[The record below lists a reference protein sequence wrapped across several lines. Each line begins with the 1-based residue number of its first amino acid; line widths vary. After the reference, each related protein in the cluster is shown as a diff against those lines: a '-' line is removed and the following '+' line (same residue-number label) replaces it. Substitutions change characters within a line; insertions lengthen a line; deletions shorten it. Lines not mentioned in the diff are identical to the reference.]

1 MSDRG
6 TDGTESSDLL
16 WYESLSDDQVV
27 GFSVEWVRPLWMR
40 RKSGL
45 GGRAR
50 HSRKRIPCTA
60 RLPRC
65 RGQVRGLGCRPQHA
79 PAGRAQATGNAA
91 RLIRRGD

>member
-27 GFSVEWVRPLWMR
+27 GFSVEWARPLWMR

-50 HSRKRIPCTA
+50 H
-60 RLPRC
+60 
-65 RGQVRGLGCRPQHA
+65 
-79 PAGRAQATGNAA
+79 
-91 RLIRRGD
+91 